1 MLLST
6 LKILDF
12 STLLPGPFASMMLA
26 DWGAEVIRVEAPN
39 RPDMVRQMPPF
50 DGELSAW
57 HGLIN
62 RSKRSLALD
71 LKKPEAVEVIRRL
84 VLTYDIVLEQFR
96 PGVMDKLGIGYE
108 ALKAVNPRLIY
119 CAITGYGQTGPYRDR
134 AGHDINYLALAGVS
148 SHTGRGAPVPLGVQV
163 ADIGAGSYG
172 ALVGILTAEIHRR
185 ETGEGQFVDVSMFD
199 GAMYWNALAASTYL
213 VGGTDPAWEDNSL
226 NGGSSGYEYY
236 QTRDGRY
243 LSVGSLEPKFWKAF
257 CTAVGRSEWIHA
269 EIPKAEIQN
278 VIATKTLAEWV
289 EIFSPLDTCVEP
301 VLKVS
306 EALEHPQT
314 QARGLVVDVPKP
326 DGTAQKQIGN
336 PLRFSASQPQYQH
349 TGVVPGVHTREILRD
364 IGYSDEEISR
374 LCDNG

>member
-26 DWGAEVIRVEAPN
+26 DWGADVIRVEAPN

-50 DGELSAW
+50 DGEISAW

-62 RSKRSLALD
+62 RSKRSIALD
-71 LKKPEAVEVIRRL
+71 LKQPEAIEVVKRL

-172 ALVGILTAEIHRR
+172 ALVGILAAEIHRR
-185 ETGEGQFVDVSMFD
+185 DTGEGQFIDVSMLD
-199 GAMYWNALAASTYL
+199 GALYWNSLAASTYL
-213 VGGTDPAWEDNSL
+213 IGGTDPGWEDNPL
-226 NGGSSGYEYY
+226 NGGSYYDYY

-243 LSVGSLEPKFWKAF
+243 LSVGSLEPKFWEGF
-257 CTAVGRSEWIHA
+257 CAAIGRPEWVNA
-269 EIPKAEIQN
+269 EIPKAEIQK
-278 VIATKTLAEWV
+278 VIETKTLAEWLD
-289 EIFSPLDTCVEP
+289 IFSPLDVCVEP

-306 EALEHPQT
+306 EALEHPQI
-314 QARGLVVDVPKP
+314 QARGMVVDVPKP
-326 DGTAQKQIGN
+326 DGTFQKQIAN
-336 PLRFSASQPQYQH
+336 PLKFSASQPQYQH
-349 TGVVPGVHTREILRD
+349 TGTVLGAHTEEILREA
-364 IGYSDEEISR
+364 GYR
-374 LCDNG
+374 GKRTP